1 MEREE
6 MKRIQKEMEKR
17 LGDDWDIQPVTV
29 NKVGGQREGL
39 SCRYQEENMAVMV
52 YPSIVAGRII
62 SACSP
67 VYPAIVSEPLL
78 LIS

>member
-29 NKVGGQREGL
+29 NKVGGQREGGIPGEL
-39 SCRYQEENMAVMV
+39 
-52 YPSIVAGRII
+52 
-62 SACSP
+62 
-67 VYPAIVSEPLL
+67 
-78 LIS
+78 

>member
-39 SCRYQEENMAVMV
+39 SCRYQEEK
-52 YPSIVAGRII
+52 R
-62 SACSP
+62 
-67 VYPAIVSEPLL
+67 PAQRRLGNTLRASWRRTTGLP
-78 LIS
+78 

>member
-29 NKVGGQREGL
+29 NKVGGQREGEHGCDGIPGEL
-39 SCRYQEENMAVMV
+39 
-52 YPSIVAGRII
+52 
-62 SACSP
+62 
-67 VYPAIVSEPLL
+67 
-78 LIS
+78 

>member
-29 NKVGGQREGL
+29 NKVGG
-39 SCRYQEENMAVMV
+39 AT
-52 YPSIVAGRII
+52 GR
-62 SACSP
+62 P
-67 VYPAIVSEPLL
+67 VLPVSGGEHGCDGIPGEL
-78 LIS
+78 